1 MIQSNNQLVISNKK
15 VFYDYF
21 VEETME
27 AGIVLAGTE
36 VKSIR
41 AGKCSIKESY
51 VKVDNGEIFIYG
63 MNITPYDHG
72 NIFNKE
78 TLRPRKLLLHKKE
91 IIRLMS
97 FAAEKGYTIVA
108 TKVYL
113 KDGLVKIEIGLAKGK
128 KSYDKRREIAKRD
141 MKREIERSFCNRS
154 I

>member
-78 TLRPRKLLLHKKE
+78 ALRPRKLLLHKKE

-97 FAAEKGYTIVA
+97 LAAEKGYTIVA

-128 KSYDKRREIAKRD
+128 KSYDKRQEIAKRD